1 MVKEVL
7 AMGLREIRKNRN
19 ITQRELAQ
27 RSGINFRSLQ
37 DYEQGHKNLASANG
51 DTLLR
56 LSTTLGCSMEDLL
69 LDDSV
74 GAPIL
79 PTNRLNSQTIQGLRF
94 YCEKYQ
100 TAGRWVCS
108 NNHISTLFYYDGT
121 AYRLPFQAVFTPAML
136 PCFMDA
142 AVLQMEAKIE
152 EIRFRENEFESW

>member
-1 MVKEVL
+1 
-7 AMGLREIRKNRN
+7 MGLREIRKSKNL
-19 ITQRELAQ
+19 TQRELAK

-37 DYEQGHKNLASANG
+37 DYEQGHKSLASANG

-74 GAPIL
+74 GAPLL
-79 PTNRLNSQTIQGLRF
+79 PANQLDIQAIQGLRF

-100 TAGRWVCS
+100 TAGRWICS
-108 NNHISTLFYYDGT
+108 NNRISTLFYYDGT

-136 PCFMDA
+136 PCLMDA

-152 EIRFRENEFESW
+152 EICFRENEFESW

>member
-1 MVKEVL
+1 
-7 AMGLREIRKNRN
+7 MGLREIRKDRN
-19 ITQRELAQ
+19 LTQRELAQ

-56 LSTTLGCSMEDLL
+56 LSTTLGCSIEDLL
-69 LDDSV
+69 LDDTI
-74 GAPIL
+74 GAPLL
-79 PTNRLNSQTIQGLRF
+79 PANRLDNQTIQGLRF

-108 NNHISTLFYYDGT
+108 NNRISTLFYYDGT
-121 AYRLPFQAVFTPAML
+121 AYRMPFQAVFTPAML
-136 PCFMDA
+136 PCLMDA

-152 EIRFRENEFESW
+152 EVRFQGNGLESW